1 MRGNAHRL
9 ARFGFVAKGLL
20 WAVVALIAIE
30 VARGDRR
37 KAEGEEG
44 AILEVARQPF
54 GEILLA
60 VLAVG
65 LAGYALW
72 RLRIAFFGPPGES
85 GASAAAERA
94 GSVVLALSY
103 AALCFYTVRFLTQS
117 DEGGGGGGGSS
128 TEPDSVT
135 KSLLDEP
142 YGVVLIV
149 AIGLVLLGVAAYEAY
164 KAATRSF
171 LDDLETGRMS
181 ASERKAAT
189 LLGTAGN
196 AGLALIS
203 ALAGYFMIKAAAEH
217 DAKEAVGLDGAL
229 QELVS
234 QRFGAFLLG
243 ATAACLLLYAAY
255 CCFIEAR
262 YRKL

>member
-37 KAEGEEG
+37 KAQGEEG

-60 VLAVG
+60 ILAIG

-72 RLRIAFFGPPGES
+72 RLRIAIGGPPGES
-85 GASAAAERA
+85 GAEATAERV
-94 GSVVLALSY
+94 GSVALAVSY
-103 AALCFYTVRFLTQS
+103 AALCFYTVRFLTES
-117 DEGGGGGGGSS
+117 GGGGGSS

-142 YGVVLIV
+142 YGVALIV
-149 AIGLVLLGVAAYEAY
+149 AIGLVLGGVAAYEAY
-164 KAATRSF
+164 KAVTRSF
-171 LDDLETGRMS
+171 FDDLETGRMS
-181 ASERKAAT
+181 ASEKQAAT

-203 ALAGYFMIKAAAEH
+203 ALAGFFMVKAAVEH

>member
-9 ARFGFVAKGLL
+9 ARFGFVAKALL

-37 KAEGEEG
+37 KAQGEEG
-44 AILEVARQPF
+44 AILELARQPF
-54 GEILLA
+54 GEILLIA
-60 VLAVG
+60 LAVG

-72 RLRIAFFGPPGES
+72 RVRIALLGPPGES
-85 GASAAAERA
+85 GASAAAERV

-103 AALCFYTVRFLTQS
+103 AALCFYTVRFLTES
-117 DEGGGGGGGSS
+117 GASGGSS
-128 TEPDSVT
+128 AEPDSVT
-135 KSLLDEP
+135 KSLLDES
-142 YGVVLIV
+142 YGVALTVG
-149 AIGLVLLGVAAYEAY
+149 IGLVLLGVAAYEAY
-164 KAATRSF
+164 KAISRSF

-181 ASERKAAT
+181 ASEKKAAT
-189 LLGTAGN
+189 FLGTAGN
-196 AGLALIS
+196 GGLAVIS
-203 ALAGYFMIKAAAEH
+203 ALAGVFMIKAAIEH
-217 DAKEAVGLDGAL
+217 DPKEAIGLDGAL

-234 QRFGAFLLG
+234 QKLGPFLLG

-255 CCFIEAR
+255 CLVEAR

>member
-37 KAEGEEG
+37 KAQSEEG

-60 VLAVG
+60 VLALG
-65 LAGYALW
+65 LVGYALW
-72 RLRIAFFGPPGES
+72 RLRVAILGPPGES
-85 GASAAAERA
+85 GAEAAAERV
-94 GSVVLALSY
+94 GSVVLAISY
-103 AALCFYTVRFLTQS
+103 TALCFYTIRFLTKS
-117 DEGGGGGGGSS
+117 GNSGGSS
-128 TEPDSVT
+128 SDPDSVT
-135 KSLLDEP
+135 RTLLDES
-142 YGVVLIV
+142 YGVV
-149 AIGLVLLGVAAYEAY
+149 AIIALGLVLLGVGAHEAY
-164 KAATRSF
+164 KAITRSF

-181 ASERKAAT
+181 ESEKKGAT
-189 LLGTAGN
+189 VLGMAGN

-203 ALAGYFMIKAAAEH
+203 VLAGVFMIKAAVEH

-234 QRFGAFLLG
+234 QKLGPFLLG

>member
-1 MRGNAHRL
+1 MRDNAHRL
-9 ARFGFVAKGLL
+9 ARFGFLAKGLL

-30 VARGDRR
+30 VARGERR
-37 KAEGEEG
+37 KAQGEEG

-54 GEILLA
+54 GEILLV

-72 RLRIAFFGPPGES
+72 RIRIAVLGPPGES

-117 DEGGGGGGGSS
+117 DEGGGGSGGSS
-128 TEPDSVT
+128 AEPDSVT

-142 YGVVLIV
+142 YGVALIIGIGVVLV
-149 AIGLVLLGVAAYEAY
+149 GVAAYEAY

-171 LDDLETGRMS
+171 LDDLETDRMS
-181 ASERKAAT
+181 SQERTWAGF
-189 LLGTAGN
+189 LGTAGN

-203 ALAGYFMIKAAAEH
+203 ALAGVFMIKAAVEH
-217 DAKEAVGLDGAL
+217 DAKEAIGLDGAL

-234 QRFGAFLLG
+234 QKFGAFLLG

-255 CCFIEAR
+255 CVFEAR
-262 YRKL
+262 YRKI

>member
-20 WAVVALIAIE
+20 WAVVALVAIE

-37 KAEGEEG
+37 KAQGEEG
-44 AILEVARQPF
+44 AIGELARQPF
-54 GEILLA
+54 GEILLIA
-60 VLAVG
+60 LAVG

-72 RLRIAFFGPPGES
+72 RVRIALLGPPGES
-85 GASAAAERA
+85 GASAAAERV

-103 AALCFYTVRFLTQS
+103 AALCLYTVRFLTQS
-117 DEGGGGGGGSS
+117 DEGGGGSGGSGD
-128 TEPDSVT
+128 PDSVT
-135 KSLLDEP
+135 RSLLDEP
-142 YGVVLIV
+142 YGVALVIG
-149 AIGLVLLGVAAYEAY
+149 IGLVLLGVAAYEAY
-164 KAATRSF
+164 KAISRSF

-181 ASERKAAT
+181 ASEKKAAT
-189 LLGTAGN
+189 FLGTAGN
-196 AGLALIS
+196 GGLAVIS
-203 ALAGYFMIKAAAEH
+203 ALAGVFMIKAAIEH
-217 DAKEAVGLDGAL
+217 DPKEAIGLDGAL

-234 QRFGAFLLG
+234 QKLGPFLLG

-255 CCFIEAR
+255 CLVEAR

>member
-9 ARFGFVAKGLL
+9 ARFGFVAKALL

-37 KAEGEEG
+37 KAQGEEG
-44 AILEVARQPF
+44 AILELARQPF
-54 GEILLA
+54 GEILLIA
-60 VLAVG
+60 LAVG

-72 RLRIAFFGPPGES
+72 RVRIALLGPPGES
-85 GASAAAERA
+85 GASAAAERV
-94 GSVVLALSY
+94 GSVILAVSY

-117 DEGGGGGGGSS
+117 DEGGGGSGGSAD
-128 TEPDSVT
+128 PDSVT
-135 KSLLDEP
+135 RSLLDEP
-142 YGVVLIV
+142 YGVALVV
-149 AIGLVLLGVAAYEAY
+149 GIGLVLLGVAAYEAY
-164 KAATRSF
+164 KAISRSF

-181 ASERKAAT
+181 ASEKKAAT
-189 LLGTAGN
+189 FLGAAGN
-196 AGLALIS
+196 GGLAVIS
-203 ALAGYFMIKAAAEH
+203 ALAGVFMIKAAIEH
-217 DAKEAVGLDGAL
+217 DPKEAIGLDGAL

-234 QRFGAFLLG
+234 QKLGPFLLG

-255 CCFIEAR
+255 CLVEAR